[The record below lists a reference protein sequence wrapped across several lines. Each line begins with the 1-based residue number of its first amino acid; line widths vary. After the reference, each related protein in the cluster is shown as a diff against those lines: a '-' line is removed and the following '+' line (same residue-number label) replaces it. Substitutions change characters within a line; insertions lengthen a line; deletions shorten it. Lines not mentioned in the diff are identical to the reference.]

1 MTLDSLHRENA
12 DLRERLDRLIA
23 RPAPPDRGIDVVIT
37 VNEINDRHGTGPL
50 LQRALAGRRKV
61 FSIRARSDYGFQEF
75 GEWSGILSHKNTPAE
90 QARDQLRHLLGSHR
104 VERILCVPY
113 QADEL
118 LTSIALQDL
127 CHAPLCIWI
136 MDDQNIA
143 TRLIPD
149 DLMREALQKA
159 SLRLATHPELCRAYE
174 RKFGL
179 PFHILPAVAPRH
191 LLARERAVPAGE
203 VSSSARP
210 SPAAPRAVLIGSI
223 WDQVWF
229 DRLCSTVGGSGLT
242 IDWFGN
248 YRSLWV
254 RFSEQALTR
263 AGIRPHGVVP
273 EEQLAD
279 ELRQASFA
287 IVPVSPLDGSDSN
300 PGIARLSLPGRILFA
315 VASSNTPVLIVGSSE
330 TCAARFVKHF
340 GIGDVIP
347 YDRSSF
353 LSAIARLTQ
362 PETQASM
369 RAHAARIGRALSDSG
384 VSRWLLESTLRGAP
398 VDCRFEDL
406 FADYPAESGEAVAS
420 VSPVEERRGR

>member
-1 MTLDSLHRENA
+1 MTLDSLHQENA
-12 DLRERLDRLIA
+12 HLRERLDRLITRA
-23 RPAPPDRGIDVVIT
+23 APPDSGIDVVVT

-50 LQRALAGRRKV
+50 LQRALAGQRRV
-61 FSIRARSDYGFQEF
+61 FSIRARSDYGYQEF
-75 GEWSGILSHKNTPAE
+75 GDWSGILSHKNKSVE
-90 QARDQLRHLLGSHR
+90 QARDHLRHLLAGRR
-104 VERILCVPY
+104 VERVLCVPY

-118 LTSIALQDL
+118 LTSIALHDL
-127 CHAPLCIWI
+127 CHAPTCIWI

-179 PFHILPAVAPRH
+179 PFYILPAVAPRR
-191 LLARERAVPAGE
+191 LLARERPVLAGE
-203 VSSSARP
+203 HPARALLSPSVSA
-210 SPAAPRAVLIGSI
+210 RAVLIGSI

-229 DRLCSTVGGSGLT
+229 DRLCATVGGSGLT

-254 RFSEQALTR
+254 RFSERALAR

-273 EEQLAD
+273 EEQLAE

-315 VASSNTPVLIVGSSE
+315 AASSNTPVLIVGSGE
-330 TCAARFVKHF
+330 TCGARFVKHF

-347 YDRSSF
+347 YDRSDF
-353 LSAIARLTQ
+353 LSAVARLTQ
-362 PETQASM
+362 PEVQATM
-369 RAHAARIGRALSDSG
+369 RANAARIGPALSDSD
-384 VSRWLLESTLRGAP
+384 VSRWLLESTLAGVPIDR
-398 VDCRFEDL
+398 RFEDL
-406 FADYPAESGEAVAS
+406 FAGYPGESPAPA
-420 VSPVEERRGR
+420 SPVKKGRGL